1 MRRYGILAVC
11 ADAPVT
17 GKRIEIVRLDV
28 LEGAGFV
35 VYDDQPPPA
44 DCLVGEGNLESSPD
58 VESFFGCGHGRWPQ
72 DQPWVGRMIMYD
84 HIRAALRVSTGSEL
98 QAQIDLNAR
107 TPDGLTPVPTDL
119 VTSGAQAGM
128 VIRVFEPEDEV
139 AGIGQI
145 ERIDRDAGLV
155 YIRVDWNSIG
165 DASHVEPIARSM
177 SIVYGGPGP
186 RWNWDEFRSH
196 LGKAPEGCDRLTFF
210 GQ

>member
-1 MRRYGILAVC
+1 
-11 ADAPVT
+11 
-17 GKRIEIVRLDV
+17 
-28 LEGAGFV
+28 
-35 VYDDQPPPA
+35 
-44 DCLVGEGNLESSPD
+44 
-58 VESFFGCGHGRWPQ
+58 
-72 DQPWVGRMIMYD
+72 MYD
-84 HIRAALRVSTGSEL
+84 HIRAALRVSTGSEM

-165 DASHVEPIARSM
+165 DASQVEPIARSM
-177 SIVYGGPGP
+177 SIVYGGPG
-186 RWNWDEFRSH
+186 RGGTGTSSGRIWAKHQKVVTVDRSSGSNA
-196 LGKAPEGCDRLTFF
+196 L
-210 GQ
+210 